1 MRTASQTRAVCI
13 GPEATPTPL
22 PPAADHGKLGATV
35 LESANAGGSPLFQG
49 KPGLAL
55 AALAALLPMSAAFGD
70 EPPRALRSCV
80 ACHTFDKGGHSK
92 IGPNLWGI
100 AGAKALHDP
109 NYDKY
114 GDDFRAAAA
123 AGLVWTDAN
132 LDAYIAE
139 PVGFLRDAI
148 GKRAVRTYMVTR
160 MPREADRAAILDYL
174 KSLKDE

>member
-1 MRTASQTRAVCI
+1 M
-13 GPEATPTPL
+13 
-22 PPAADHGKLGATV
+22 
-35 LESANAGGSPLFQG
+35 FQG
-49 KPGLAL
+49 KRGWAL
-55 AALAALLPMSAAFGD
+55 AALAALLPIAAQAD
-70 EPPRALRSCV
+70 DAPRALRSCV

-132 LDAYIAE
+132 LDAYLAE
-139 PVGFLRDAI
+139 PLGFLREAT